1 MLRAKEQI
9 QNRLYIYSCIA
20 DTPGGTTCRACPER
34 VQALLGRLLRR
45 RREGPVRP
53 HSLGCTLI
61 IGRGSVEF
69 CCHIISQ
76 PPTPFINHFWIIVNQ
91 KWNFPAG
98 SGNDDPMVRP
108 AGEKQRGC
116 GLWMHAAY
124 GIIAGTAEGR
134 TGRHDTERICHTSA
148 DAAHHAWE
156 VRTGRQYA
164 RFGVYH

>member
-1 MLRAKEQI
+1 
-9 QNRLYIYSCIA
+9 
-20 DTPGGTTCRACPER
+20 
-34 VQALLGRLLRR
+34 
-45 RREGPVRP
+45 
-53 HSLGCTLI
+53 
-61 IGRGSVEF
+61 
-69 CCHIISQ
+69 
-76 PPTPFINHFWIIVNQ
+76 
-91 KWNFPAG
+91 
-98 SGNDDPMVRP
+98 MVRP

-164 RFGVYH
+164 RFGVYHHVYPAPRCQGFFEKTRTNAVMYSASHEMGHDEIRASETKSLPRLG